1 MELVKL
7 DAAKFGLEESK
18 AADIAAQFQP
28 MLDKMVELEK
38 EYNEVVTL
46 PIEDPATAKKA
57 KEVRLKYVKVRTGT
71 AEIHKKQKEFYLAGG
86 RFVDGW
92 KNAQLF
98 ASQGIEEKLEEIEK
112 YAERKEAERIAALQ
126 LDRAEQLQ
134 PFGIE
139 NISALNLGT
148 MTDEVWSAFFTGA
161 KTNYEAKVE
170 AERKSEQERIEKE
183 KAELE
188 ERERIR
194 IENER
199 LKKEAEEREEAIMA
213 ERAEADAKLE
223 AERKAAAE
231 EVARLKGIAD
241 AQRIEAEKKAAL
253 EKQAKEKVE
262 AELRAK
268 QEAEAKA
275 EAEKQASI
283 EAELSKGDKEKFQS
297 LLTDLSSLKSKYKF
311 KSKKHQSLQNQ
322 VNQLIDKI
330 TAFAT
335 PKL

>member
-7 DAAKFGLEESK
+7 DATKFGLEESK

-46 PIEDPATAKKA
+46 PIEDPTTAKKA

-71 AEIHKKQKEFYLAGG
+71 ADIHKKQKEFYLAGG

-126 LDRAEQLQ
+126 ADRAEQLH
-134 PFGIE
+134 PYGIE

-148 MTDEVWSAFFTGA
+148 MTEEVWSAFFTGA
-161 KTNYEAKVE
+161 RANYEAKIE
-170 AERKSEQERIEKE
+170 AERKSEAERIEKE
-183 KAELE
+183 RAEAE

-194 IENER
+194 LENEQ
-199 LKKEAEEREEAIMA
+199 LKKEAEERESAIKAERAAAEEKLEEERKASAVEAARLKAIADA
-213 ERAEADAKLE
+213 ERAEA
-223 AERKAAAE
+223 ERKATE
-231 EVARLKGIAD
+231 ERTAR
-241 AQRIEAEKKAAL
+241 EK
-253 EKQAKEKVE
+253 
-262 AELRAK
+262 
-268 QEAEAKA
+268 
-275 EAEKQASI
+275 I
-283 EAELSKGDKEKFQS
+283 EAELKAKQQAEAESEAKRQAAIEAELAKGDKEKFQS
-297 LLTDLSSLKSKYKF
+297 LLSDLSVIKTKYQF

-322 VNQLIDKI
+322 VNELIDKI
-330 TAFAT
+330 TAFAS